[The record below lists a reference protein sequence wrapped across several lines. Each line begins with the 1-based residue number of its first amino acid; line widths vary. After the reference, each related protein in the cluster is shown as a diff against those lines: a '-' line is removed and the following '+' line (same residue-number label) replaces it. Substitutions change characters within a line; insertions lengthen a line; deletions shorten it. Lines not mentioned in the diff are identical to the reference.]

1 VPPRVEAHT
10 PETLEATDP
19 VKRPMESYLKFF
31 ELDQSPFDAEGK
43 SGVVLGTEA
52 LRKAFRE
59 IRQGLEEG
67 APRICVSG
75 NQGLGKTSLFRALP
89 KLLSESAQ
97 LVQIMNPDRPW
108 QEILTIIARKL
119 DLRSESLSRRK
130 LLAARGDHPYLVI
143 AFDQAELL
151 SRDTLDQLDGLMR
164 FLDDDDCQL
173 VHCVLFANLESAP
186 NGADIPLLWWLDQ
199 LSTLQLRFAPIPAS
213 GIQDYI
219 EKRLAKAG
227 WAGGDLF
234 SPEACL
240 AIHRSTGG
248 VPSAV
253 NQVCERALAEAS
265 SLGLAIIGA
274 KLVEEMCDE
283 TAATTLPPLDDRAF
297 FEDVPASA
305 SGGLDGGSELSA
317 QSLLDA
323 TPIVES
329 FQFSSPAAE
338 PLPGAEAPA
347 QRPEPRPPPTPRH
360 VRASLGSTRG
370 LSDPPEEKAASS
382 SLELSEDPYVTP
394 SLTAPRS
401 TLELAD
407 GANPGRSHTP
417 ASAAGTRVR
426 RAPDG
431 RSPKKPTGRSPR
443 RHVLLLLLATLLGAT
458 FPQLRDR
465 AELVLRLIPDPAAIE
480 ADLRA
485 RLAHAPA
492 IQRPRPSEPAAPLN
506 KAGAKPGSLA
516 AMLDAIDEAPT
527 ASRKEVPLLPVAE
540 ETALLPAP
548 EEEARVNAEP
558 QPVPREEPA
567 TPERVAPPQVET
579 ATGLNE
585 HLALPETA
593 TGPNEHL
600 AVPETAPASPS
611 P

>member
-1 VPPRVEAHT
+1 
-10 PETLEATDP
+10 
-19 VKRPMESYLKFF
+19 MESYLKFF

-43 SGVVLGTEA
+43 HGVVLGTEA

-59 IRQGLEEG
+59 IRQGLDEG

-75 NQGLGKTSLFRALP
+75 NQGLGKTSLCRALP
-89 KLLSESAQ
+89 KLLSDSAQ

-119 DLRSESLSRRK
+119 GLPDESLSRRE

-151 SRDTLDQLDGLMR
+151 SRDSLEHLDALMR

-186 NGADIPLLWWLDQ
+186 SGADIPLLWWLDQ
-199 LSTLQLRFAPIPAS
+199 LTTLQLRFAPIPAA
-213 GIQDYI
+213 GIHHYI
-219 EKRLAKAG
+219 EKRLEKAG

-234 SPEACL
+234 SPDACL

-248 VPSAV
+248 VPRAV

-265 SLGLAIIGA
+265 SLGLAIIGE

-297 FEDVPASA
+297 FEDVPAS
-305 SGGLDGGSELSA
+305 GVLDGGSELSA

-329 FQFSSPAAE
+329 AHFSSPAAE
-338 PLPGAEAPA
+338 PLPRAEAPA
-347 QRPEPRPPPTPRH
+347 QEPEPRPAPEAPARRPEPRPPRR
-360 VRASLGSTRG
+360 VGASLASTRDP
-370 LSDPPEEKAASS
+370 SPPPEDKAASS
-382 SLELSEDPYVTP
+382 SLELSEEPYVTP
-394 SLTAPRS
+394 SLTMPHS

-407 GANPGRSHTP
+407 GANPSRSHTP
-417 ASAAGTRVR
+417 ASAAGTRIR
-426 RAPDG
+426 RAANT
-431 RSPKKPTGRSPR
+431 RSPKKPTGRGPR
-443 RHVLLLLLATLLGAT
+443 RLLLLLLLAGLLGTT

-465 AELVLRLIPDPAAIE
+465 AELVFRLIPDPAAIE

-485 RLAHAPA
+485 RLAHAPV
-492 IQRPRPSEPAAPLN
+492 IQRTRRSEPPAPVN

-527 ASRKEVPLLPVAE
+527 GSREEIPVLPVAE
-540 ETALLPAP
+540 ESAVLPAP
-548 EEEARVNAEP
+548 EEQAQVNAEP
-558 QPVPREEPA
+558 QPAPREEPA
-567 TPERVAPPQVET
+567 TPDRVAPPQVET

-585 HLALPETA
+585 HLALPEI
-593 TGPNEHL
+593 
-600 AVPETAPASPS
+600 APASPS